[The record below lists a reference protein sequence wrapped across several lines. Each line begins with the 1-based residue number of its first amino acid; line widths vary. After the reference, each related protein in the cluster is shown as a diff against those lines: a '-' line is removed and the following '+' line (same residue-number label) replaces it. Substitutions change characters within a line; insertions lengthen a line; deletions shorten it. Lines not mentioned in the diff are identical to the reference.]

1 MTAKEKKALEAEKA
15 LEAPTRLNY
24 VGVKQIGSF
33 WYSVKDKCTKSFA
46 TADECAKHF
55 NSEE

>member
-1 MTAKEKKALEAEKA
+1 MAKAK
-15 LEAPTRLNY
+15 PTKSKRLNY
-24 VGVKQIGSF
+24 TGIKQIGSF